1 MRMGR
6 LRPTRHWLAFPTI
19 VILCLPVHHEPV
31 CVAGPSESM
40 VGESRV
46 GENQVDESQVDE
58 SLYTPVEAEIRAEYQ
73 RDLSNQKFQT
83 WREYWGWVQDFYK
96 GNLLAD
102 GWTKYS
108 QTTLDVVKAEANR
121 RTIMTKINRLGK
133 VISQE
138 WAKSGKIRRITTT
151 DLRRWHDAIGEA
163 RRRDDG
169 TGQEI
174 TKAIDAICER
184 AEKQV
189 AG

>member
-1 MRMGR
+1 MRMGW
-6 LRPTRHWLAFPTI
+6 LISKRHWLAFMTI
-19 VILCLPVHHEPV
+19 IFLCLPAHHEPV
-31 CVAGPSESM
+31 CVAGP
-40 VGESRV
+40 GESP
-46 GENQVDESQVDE
+46 VDEN
-58 SLYTPVEAEIRAEYQ
+58 LYTPVEADIRAEYQ
-73 RDLSNQKFQT
+73 RDLSNQRVQS

-108 QTTLDVVKAEANR
+108 QATLDVVKPKANR
-121 RTIMTKINRLGK
+121 HTIMTKINRLGK

-138 WAKSGKIRRITTT
+138 WAKSGKVRRITTT
-151 DLRRWHDAIGEA
+151 DLRRWNDAIGEA

-174 TKAIDAICER
+174 TKAIDAIRER
-184 AEKQV
+184 AEKQL